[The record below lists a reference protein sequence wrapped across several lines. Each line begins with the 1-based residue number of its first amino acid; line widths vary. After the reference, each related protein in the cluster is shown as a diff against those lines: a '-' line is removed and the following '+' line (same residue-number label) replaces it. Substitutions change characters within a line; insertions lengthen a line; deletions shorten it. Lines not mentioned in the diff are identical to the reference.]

1 MVKIKNVILW
11 GFSSKSTSA
20 AIKNL
25 KEQNIINIKMW
36 VGDVPECTHDIIQFH
51 VGNFKTEQYH
61 GCAKNI
67 YDEVFHSTIHQFM
80 DMMSRHS
87 FYKEKSFHDMLNIYN
102 IYFDYFSYFLIQN
115 QDIDFILFSN
125 LPHEGADFILYKIAK
140 KLQIKTILFH
150 QSLFKGRFFYVYDIE
165 DFGTFGQTDTINAN
179 LKFKVQNKYENNYM
193 TTKDFRYDVFSL
205 QRNSFGS
212 FFRSALMGILCK
224 KNCLKVANFIER
236 RSINNVYDYKLG
248 YSKQQNRVDKKLI
261 KTTHSS
267 LQLLNDILSSVS
279 NYMGNFEHRYS
290 NYKVAKKKLMHLIDK
305 ETYLNQKY
313 IYYPLHL
320 QPELTTS
327 TLGGI
332 YVDQLLAI
340 EKLSTLI
347 PDDWLIYVKEN
358 PAQTELMRGNWFFE
372 RLRLIKNIKVISPEF
387 NTYSLLEKCIFVATI
402 TGTVGWEAISGGKN
416 VLIFGNAWYKSLPGV
431 FSYNEKFNINDI
443 LNFKIEHDE
452 LERDLNILLQKTADG
467 VIDQDYTI
475 LIENYSDEENEVKT
489 AKSIEKLI
497 K

>member
-1 MVKIKNVILW
+1 MVNMKNVIIW
-11 GFSSKSTSA
+11 GFSSKSTSI
-20 AIKNL
+20 AINFL
-25 KEQNIINIKMW
+25 KEKNIIDIKMW
-36 VGDVPECTHDIIQFH
+36 VGDAPECTHDIIQFH

-67 YDEVFHSTIHQFM
+67 YDEIFHSTIHQFM

-150 QSLFKGRFFYVYDIE
+150 QSIFKDRFFYVYDIE
-165 DFGTFGQTDTINAN
+165 DFGTFNQIEIINVN
-179 LKFKVQNKYENNYM
+179 SKFKIQKKYENNYM
-193 TTKDFRYDVFSL
+193 TTKDFKYDVFSL
-205 QRNSFGS
+205 QRNSFGG
-212 FFRSALMGILCK
+212 FFRSALMSMLCK
-224 KNCLKVANFIER
+224 KNRRKVASFIER
-236 RSINNVYDYKLG
+236 RSKNKVYGYNLG
-248 YSKQQNRVDKKLI
+248 YSKRQNEVDKKLI
-261 KTTHSS
+261 KITFTS
-267 LQLLNDILSSVS
+267 LQLLNDISSSVLNYLS
-279 NYMGNFEHRYS
+279 NFKHRYS
-290 NYKVAKKKLMHLIDK
+290 NYRVAKKKLMSMLDK
-305 ETYLNQKY
+305 ETHLNQKY
-313 IYYPLHL
+313 IYFPLHM

-340 EKLSTLI
+340 EKLSMLI

-372 RLRLIKNIKVISPEF
+372 RLRLIKNVKVISPEF

-402 TGTVGWEAISGGKN
+402 TGTAGWEAISGGKN

-431 FSYNEKFNINDI
+431 FLYNENFNIKDI
-443 LNFKIEHDE
+443 LDFKIKHND
-452 LERDLNILLQKTADG
+452 LERDLNILMQKTADG

-475 LIENYSDEENEVKT
+475 LIENYSDEENKVKI
-489 AKSIEKLI
+489 ANSIEKLI
-497 K
+497 